1 VSTARDAVW
10 RGFACQRQVLDAI
23 AEFVAHGQEPSI
35 MRVSYRAG
43 LSTGQGRKCLR
54 LLEAAGF
61 VKVTRLS
68 AQRVRI
74 EIVRDP
80 DDAELKAATD
90 AAGRAS

>member
-1 VSTARDAVW
+1 VSAGRDAVW
-10 RGFACQRQVLDAI
+10 RGVACQRQVLDAI
-23 AEFVAHGQEPSI
+23 AEFLAHGQEPSI

-61 VKVTRLS
+61 VLVTRLS
-68 AQRVRI
+68 VQRVRI

-80 DDAELKAATD
+80 DDAELKAAID